1 MLPAL
6 PNAPLCLILVLA
18 SVRHRCQ
25 INEDHF
31 IWAIASKSKHK
42 DNAIMEWINAE
53 TSKACGEM
61 SNQLDK
67 FSELAIFDPIEE
79 AADTM
84 ADAYEA
90 MSVPSDKPSP
100 RRRSVSVS
108 SDKLSRRR
116 RSGAGGSASAH
127 HRRRRSRSKST
138 SMSGFLRPTPR
149 PSRIRLYVT
158 PS

>member
-1 MLPAL
+1 MK
-6 PNAPLCLILVLA
+6 
-18 SVRHRCQ
+18 
-25 INEDHF
+25 F
-31 IWAIASKSKHK
+31 ISRKSKHN
-42 DNAIMEWINAE
+42 DITTMEWVSAE
-53 TSKACGEM
+53 TSKAYDEM
-61 SNQLDK
+61 SSQLNQLE
-67 FSELAIFDPIEE
+67 SAIFDPIEE
-79 AADTM
+79 AADTL